1 MNLKTQLIACCTS
14 TMLILSACT
23 ANTNVEDYSAHVNP
37 FIGTG
42 GHGHT
47 FPGAVVPHGMIQPS
61 PDTRIDGWD
70 ACSGYYYNDS
80 TINGFSHTHV
90 SGTGC
95 CDYGDVLLMPTVG
108 KQTYQTTDSQSQQ
121 LPYASAF
128 SHENESA
135 EPGYYSVF
143 LDRYQVKAEL
153 SASKRGAIH
162 RYTFPASKESG
173 FIIDLDY
180 SLQRQTNSEMEIK
193 VLSDT
198 EICGHKKTTYWAFD
212 QYINFYAKFSKPF
225 TYTLINDSV
234 TMDNGKRLPI
244 CKALLQFET
253 KKDEQ
258 VLVKVGVSAVD
269 VKGAQNNV
277 LSEIA
282 DWDFDKVRQHARN
295 EWNRYLSKID
305 VTTTNQ
311 EDKTIFYSAL
321 YHTGISPNLFTDA
334 DGRYLGMD
342 LKVHQGDVKQ
352 PIYTTFSLWDTFRAL
367 HPLMTIIDPD
377 LNTQFIQSL
386 LKKHQEGGIFPMW
399 DLASNYTGTMI
410 GYHAVPVIV
419 DAYTKGYRDFD
430 IQEAYKAC
438 LRTAEYDTTGIKCPA
453 LVLPHLM
460 PKAKYYKNSIGYIP
474 CDRENESVAKAL
486 EYAYNDWCISVFA
499 ESMTDFD
506 NKDKYAR
513 FAKAYEFYFDK
524 ETRFMRGLNSKGEWR
539 TPFNPR
545 ASTHRN
551 DDYCEGTAWQ
561 WTWFVPH
568 DVEGLVNLM
577 GGENAF
583 ASKLDSLFTADSSL
597 EGETT
602 SSDISGLIGQ
612 YAHGNEPS
620 HHVTHLYNYVN
631 RPWRT
636 QELVDSVFHSQY
648 ANRPD
653 GLAGNEDCGQMSAWY
668 ILNSMGF
675 YQVCPG
681 KPVYSI
687 GRPVFDQAVVNLT
700 NGKKFTV
707 MVRNNSKKNKYIE
720 SMSLN
725 GQTLHTPFF
734 SHQDIVD
741 GGTLEITMSD
751 KPNK

>member
-1 MNLKTQLIACCTS
+1 MKLKTFLIVGCLGGLFT
-14 TMLILSACT
+14 LSSCT
-23 ANTNVEDYSAHVNP
+23 APTNVKDYSAYVNP

-70 ACSGYYYNDS
+70 ACSGYYYADS

-108 KQTYQTTDSQSQQ
+108 KQQYRTTDPQSQR
-121 LPYASAF
+121 LAYASSF
-128 SHENESA
+128 SHKNEIA

-143 LDRYQVKAEL
+143 LDTYQVKAEI
-153 SASKRGAIH
+153 SSTKRGAIH
-162 RYTFPASKESG
+162 RYTFPENAESG

-180 SLQRQTNSEMEIK
+180 SLQRQTNSEMEIE
-193 VLSDT
+193 VISDT

-225 TYTLINDSV
+225 SYTLVTDSI
-234 TMDNGKRLPI
+234 TMDNGKRLPV
-244 CKALLQFET
+244 CKALLHFNT
-253 KKDEQ
+253 SKDEQ

-269 VKGAQNNV
+269 IAGARKNV
-277 LSEIA
+277 ESEIPG
-282 DWDFDKVRQHARN
+282 WDFEKVRKDARTAWN
-295 EWNRYLSKID
+295 EYLSKID
-305 VTTTNQ
+305 ITTSDK
-311 EDKTIFYSAL
+311 EDKAIFYTAL

-342 LKVHQGDVKQ
+342 LEVHQGDTLN
-352 PIYTTFSLWDTFRAL
+352 PIYTVFSLWDTFRAL

-377 LNTQFIQSL
+377 LNNHFINSL
-386 LKKHQEGGIFPMW
+386 IKKHQEGGIYPMW

-419 DAYTKGYRDFD
+419 DAYMKGYRNFD
-430 IQEAYKAC
+430 AKEAYKAC
-438 LRTAEYDTTGIKCPA
+438 LRAAEYDTTGIKCPD

-460 PKAKYYKNSIGYIP
+460 PKAKYYKNAIGYIP

-486 EYAYNDWCISVFA
+486 EYAYDDWCISIFA
-499 ESMTDFD
+499 EAMSDFES
-506 NKDKYAR
+506 KAKYER

-524 ETRFMRGLNSKGEWR
+524 SIRFMRGLDSKGEWR

-545 ASTHRN
+545 ASTHRS

-577 GGENAF
+577 GGEDAF
-583 ASKLDSLFTADSSL
+583 VQKLDSLFSADSSL

-620 HHVTHLYNYVN
+620 HHVIHLYNYVN
-631 RPWRT
+631 
-636 QELVDSVFHSQY
+636 
-648 ANRPD
+648 
-653 GLAGNEDCGQMSAWY
+653 
-668 ILNSMGF
+668 
-675 YQVCPG
+675 
-681 KPVYSI
+681 
-687 GRPVFDQAVVNLT
+687 
-700 NGKKFTV
+700 
-707 MVRNNSKKNKYIE
+707 
-720 SMSLN
+720 
-725 GQTLHTPFF
+725 
-734 SHQDIVD
+734 
-741 GGTLEITMSD
+741 
-751 KPNK
+751 

>member
-636 QELVDSVFHSQY
+636 QELVDSVFQSQY

-707 MVRNNSKKNKYIE
+707 MVKNNSKKNKYIE

-725 GQTLHTPFF
+725 GQMLHTPFF

>member
-636 QELVDSVFHSQY
+636 QELVDSVFQSQY

-707 MVRNNSKKNKYIE
+707 MVKNNSKKNKYIE

-741 GGTLEITMSD
+741 GGTLKITMSD